1 MKKLVLLGA
10 FVALGYFSSTA
21 QTAVSAAPNPETVSA
36 QNVRAEE
43 PPAKPEK
50 KSKKGKKDKKACSDE
65 KGKSCGSG
73 EKKSCCSEK
82 GHGQATPAK
91 KEDHK

>member
-21 QTAVSAAPNPETVSA
+21 QTVSAAPNPETVSA
-36 QNVRAEE
+36 QTVSAEE

-50 KSKKGKKDKKACSDE
+50 KAKKSKKGKKGCSDE

-82 GHGQATPAK
+82 GHGQAAPAK
-91 KEDHK
+91 KDDHK